1 MTTFINKLF
10 GKRKEVEK
18 EGALMPINSH
28 EDRYFFDHEDMPSVP
43 AYGTSCIFVD
53 EEVNHET
60 FYDSFLKEVKD
71 IPSLTSSVKVR
82 TYKIKEGKLAVST
95 FPDPEASPEVK
106 YGICVF
112 NVAEAERLNRNPYE
126 HPNPYYILA
135 KIVDV
140 WAIGEIKPHPQQS
153 NEYVT
158 TYYKTMNAPNL
169 RQFVKWVM
177 DREELSPVAPIETY
191 PDAIERECDISIM
204 R

>member
-1 MTTFINKLF
+1 MTTFFNKLF
-10 GKRKEVEK
+10 GKNKEEATLPL
-18 EGALMPINSH
+18 EPHAA
-28 EDRYFFDHEDMPSVP
+28 RYMFDFSTMPSVP
-43 AYGTSCIFVD
+43 AYGTSCIFGD
-53 EEVNHET
+53 GEVNHET

-82 TYKIKEGKLAVST
+82 TYKIKEGKLAVFT

-177 DREELSPVAPIETY
+177 DREELSPVDPVETY
-191 PDAIERECDISIM
+191 PDVIERECDISIM

>member
-1 MTTFINKLF
+1 MTTFFNKLF
-10 GKRKEVEK
+10 GKNKEEATLPL
-18 EGALMPINSH
+18 EPHAA
-28 EDRYFFDHEDMPSVP
+28 RYMFDFSTMPSVP
-43 AYGTSCIFVD
+43 AYGISCVFVD
-53 EEVNHET
+53 GENNYET

-71 IPSLTSSVKVR
+71 IPSLTSSEKVR
-82 TYKIKEGKLAVST
+82 TYKIKEGQLAVFT

-112 NVAEAERLNRNPYE
+112 NVAEVERLNRNPYE

-177 DREELSPVAPIETY
+177 DREELSPVDPVETY
-191 PDAIERECDISIM
+191 PDVI
-204 R
+204 